1 MVHKELLKIL
11 REKQKAITKKRF
23 KKYISQAFNQAN
35 QKTANLENTESKE
48 DKQDSLNVDL
58 RDLEVLSL
66 KGISKGE
73 NIQIYN
79 QDFITKALAHQM
91 NLDNNRLFYIESPF
105 FNSREVENTKEKV
118 A

>member
-1 MVHKELLKIL
+1 M
-11 REKQKAITKKRF
+11 
-23 KKYISQAFNQAN
+23 
-35 QKTANLENTESKE
+35 ENTESKE
-48 DKQDSLNVDL
+48 DKQDSLKVDL

-105 FNSREVENTKEKV
+105 FNSRQLAELIIILNTKPTIPLIILKIILSLPMHPKNIMQDCIRNYWKIF
-118 A
+118 